1 MKILLDA
8 SLSWRL
14 VNILKPYFVEVWHVD
29 SAVLP
34 APAKDSAIWE
44 FARLNDAVIITNDDD
59 FYKLSLIKGF
69 PPKVVVLRTG
79 NQSNNYLAEILI
91 KHIQEIQNLVN
102 SDYGLL
108 EIVG

>member
-8 SLSWRL
+8 NLSWRL
-14 VNILKPYFVEVWHVD
+14 VNILRPYFTDVWHVD
-29 SAVLP
+29 AAVLP
-34 APAKDSAIWE
+34 APAKDFAIWE
-44 FARLNDAVIITNDDD
+44 FARQNEAVIITNDDD
-59 FYKLSLIKGF
+59 FYKLSMLKGY

-91 KHIQEIQNLVN
+91 KHIQEIQNLEN

-108 EIVG
+108 EIIG